1 MIRPLQAQT
10 RASLDELA
18 RESERIVNLI
28 LHSSLP
34 RVDIDIQIEDFREA
48 CLRRYPGSD
57 DLFEMIYASRF
68 RRIWEQW
75 EKERPAEKDEGYETG

>member
-1 MIRPLQAQT
+1 MTPPSHVRQD
-10 RASLDELA
+10 LDALG
-18 RESERIVNLI
+18 RESDRIVNLI

-34 RVDIDIQIEDFREA
+34 RIDIDIQIENFRDE
-48 CLRRYPGSD
+48 CLRLYPGSD

-75 EKERPAEKDEGYETG
+75 KNERPHQDDAARSAWDE

>member
-1 MIRPLQAQT
+1 MTPTSHVRQN
-10 RASLDELA
+10 LDALG
-18 RESERIVNLI
+18 RESDRIVNLI

-34 RVDIDIQIEDFREA
+34 RIDIDIQIESFRDE
-48 CLRRYPGSD
+48 CLRLYPGSD

-75 EKERPAEKDEGYETG
+75 KNERPHQDEVSRSAWDE